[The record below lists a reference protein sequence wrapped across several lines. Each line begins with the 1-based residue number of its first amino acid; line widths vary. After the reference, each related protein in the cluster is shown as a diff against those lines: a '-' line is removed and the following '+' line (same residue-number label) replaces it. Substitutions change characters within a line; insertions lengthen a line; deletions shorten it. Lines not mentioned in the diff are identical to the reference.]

1 MMMRFAVAL
10 CAMVFATSGKAEVD
24 IKEITSPGGLTA
36 WLVEEPAIPFMALE
50 IRFEGGASLDLP
62 GKRGATTLMTSLL
75 EEGAGDLDARGFARA
90 TEGLAASFGYNVGD
104 DGLTVTARFLTEN
117 RGEALALLRASLLEP
132 RFDVDAIERVRGQML
147 SNIRSDATD
156 PQKLARN
163 AFNLMAYGSDHPYG
177 TASDGTLESVTALTR
192 DDLITAHRNV
202 MVRDRIQ
209 IGAVGDITEAE
220 LGAILDDLLGALP
233 EGGAPL
239 PERLDVQIEGGTTVV
254 PFATPQ
260 SVTIFG
266 HAGIERDHPDFFTA
280 FVLNQIMG
288 AGGFESRLMTEVREK
303 RGLTYG
309 IYSYLATK
317 DYADTYQGSVS
328 SQNDRIAQA
337 ISVTRDEWQKMAENS
352 VTEAELASAKLYL
365 TGAYP
370 LRFDGNARIASIL
383 VGMQAQGL
391 PLDYINTRNDKVNGV
406 TLEDAKRVAATLF
419 QPENLH
425 FVVVGQPEGLEATAG
440 N

>member
-1 MMMRFAVAL
+1 MMMRFALAI
-10 CAMVFATSGKAEVD
+10 CTAVFVTSAKAEVD
-24 IKEITSPGGLTA
+24 IQDVTTPGGLTA

-50 IRFEGGASLDLP
+50 LRFEGGASLDEP
-62 GKRGATTLMTSLL
+62 GKRGATSLMTSLL
-75 EEGAGDLDARGFARA
+75 EEGAGDLDARGFARS
-90 TEGLAASFGYNVGD
+90 TEALAASFGYDVGD

-117 RGEALALLRASLLEP
+117 RDEALALLRASLIEP
-132 RFDVDAIERVRGQML
+132 RFDEDAIERVRQQLL
-147 SNIRSDATD
+147 SNIRSDATN
-156 PQKLARN
+156 PQSLARE
-163 AFNLMAYGSDHPYG
+163 AFDLMAYGPDHPYG
-177 TASDGTLESVTALTR
+177 SSRDGTLESVSALTR
-192 DDLITAHRNV
+192 DDVLTAHRNV
-202 MVRDRIQ
+202 LVRDRVQ
-209 IGAVGDITEAE
+209 IGAVGDITPEE
-220 LGAILDDLLGALP
+220 LGPMLDALLGDLP
-233 EGGAPL
+233 TGGAPL
-239 PERLDVQIEGGTTVV
+239 PDRLDVEITGGTTVV
-254 PFATPQ
+254 PFDTPQ
-260 SVTIFG
+260 SVAIFG

-328 SQNDRIAQA
+328 SQNDRIAEA
-337 ISVTRDEWQKMAENS
+337 IEVTRNEWRKMAEEG
-352 VTEAELASAKLYL
+352 VTAEELDAAKLYL

-383 VGMQAQGL
+383 VGMQAQDL
-391 PLDYINTRNDKVNGV
+391 SIDYINTRNDKVNAV
-406 TLEDAKRVAATLF
+406 TLDDTKRVAAWLY

-425 FVVVGQPEGLEATAG
+425 FVVVGQPEGLEAAAG